1 MVGILGG
8 GERDGWVCW
17 AHCSVSCTVGVHSSY
32 LFRNHLLSSFR
43 KSGVRAYDRGAS
55 RAFKEYHSL
64 KIENSG
70 IVFLKKVLK
79 DAEVCY
85 VFILLNNLPYF
96 PAHF

>member
-1 MVGILGG
+1 MLGSLFSFMQRRG
-8 GERDGWVCW
+8 
-17 AHCSVSCTVGVHSSY
+17 SY
-32 LFRNHLLSSFR
+32 LFRNHLSLFR

>member
-1 MVGILGG
+1 MRKPQNLCKITHVRL
-8 GERDGWVCW
+8 
-17 AHCSVSCTVGVHSSY
+17 TVQFHATSGSY
-32 LFRNHLLSSFR
+32 LFRNHLSSFR
-43 KSGVRAYDRGAS
+43 KSGVRAYDHEAS